1 MNRIRV
7 FLPILALTSLS
18 LLSFKATDK
27 YFEIVKN
34 LDIFSTMFKEVNA
47 YYVDEVNPSK
57 LMRVGM
63 DAMLESL
70 DPYTTYIP
78 EDDIEDY
85 RTNMTGQY
93 GGIGSVIGK
102 RNNKCLI
109 LMPYEGFPAFKA
121 GLKIGDEIIE
131 VDGIDVAGKEVEDI
145 TKLLKGQAGTKV
157 TIKVKRFGVAET
169 IEVSLTREKIKIK
182 NVPYFGMVSPTTG
195 YLKLS
200 EFTTDASEE
209 IKKAIQELKNKGATS
224 LIIDL
229 RGNPG
234 GLLYE
239 AIKISNLFINKGKL
253 IVQTKGK
260 VSEWNKTYNAEDT
273 PLDLSMPL
281 VVLVNGRS
289 ASASEIVSGV
299 IQDYDRGVIIG
310 QNSFGKGLV
319 QATRPLSYNSQ
330 LKVTTAKYYTP
341 SGRCIQAIDYA
352 NRDKEGHAIEIA
364 DSMRKTF
371 YTEKKRPVLDGDGI
385 MPDVKVEI
393 MPWAQITSAL
403 YVNHFLFDY
412 ATEYWAAHKEIPSAD
427 KFSLSDA
434 EYQAFVTWMQDKDLQ
449 YTSNALKRLDELD
462 EVAKKEKYY
471 ESIKAESEAL
481 RAQLKKGNKE
491 DLITFKSE
499 IREALEEEIVS
510 RYYFQQGMIEA
521 SFDNDQEVL
530 KAIEILANPSQY
542 QKILSAP

>member
-1 MNRIRV
+1 MNRIRL
-7 FLPILALTSLS
+7 FLPILALVSFS

-121 GLKIGDEIIE
+121 GLKIGDEILE
-131 VDGIDVAGKEVEDI
+131 VDGINVIGKEVEDI

-157 TIKVKRFGVAET
+157 NIKVKRFGVAEN
-169 IEVSLTREKIKIK
+169 IDVSLTREKIKIK

-209 IKKAIQELKNKGATS
+209 IKKAIQELKNRGATS

-260 VSEWNKTYNAEDT
+260 VSEWNKTYNAEDI

-385 MPDVKVEI
+385 MPDLKVEI
-393 MPWAQITSAL
+393 SPWAQITSAL

-412 ATEYWAAHKEIPSAD
+412 ATEYWAAHKEIPSAA

-471 ESIKAESEAL
+471 ESIKAQSDAL
-481 RAQLKKGNKE
+481 RDQLKKGNKE
-491 DLITFKSE
+491 DLITFKGE

-530 KAIEILANPSQY
+530 KAIEVLSNPTQY